1 MKHCANVHSLIIL
14 NVVFPRIR
22 VFFLTLSISIYRDEE
37 EDDSFELFPFKDAT
51 LGPSK
56 TTFRNQSPKKFSFSK
71 VFDILKRLWKRTFLR
86 LAPALDKLQRG
97 YTYISKKIKL
107 ADNLQRFHNYLS
119 IMIKPF
125 TNRISKIFPQ
135 MQSME

>member
-1 MKHCANVHSLIIL
+1 ML
-14 NVVFPRIR
+14 F
-22 VFFLTLSISIYRDEE
+22 SIYREE
-37 EDDSFELFPFKDAT
+37 EKDDSFELFPFKDAT

-56 TTFRNQSPKKFSFSK
+56 TTFRNQSPKKFSFSN
-71 VFDILKRLWKRTFLR
+71 VFDIFKQLWKRTFFR
-86 LAPALDKLQRG
+86 IAPALDKLQSG

-119 IMIKPF
+119 IKIKSF

>member
-1 MKHCANVHSLIIL
+1 MLFFLEYA
-14 NVVFPRIR
+14 
-22 VFFLTLSISIYRDEE
+22 FFLTLSISIYRDEE

-97 YTYISKKIKL
+97 YTYISKKIQL